1 MYEKTL
7 KDRVATFLI
16 FAAPTLLIFA
26 TVMIAPLVFGVYLTL
41 TDWDGLSNNLN
52 FVGIKNYLGVFQDA
66 EFWQSFFLTLR
77 YVLVSVVLINIVAFL
92 IAHAL
97 TSGIRGQNAMRAGFF
112 TPNLLGGVIL
122 GYLWSFVFSKVLPFV
137 GAGLNWS
144 LFKSNWLT
152 DPDKAFW
159 ALVIVTVWQYS
170 GYMMIIYV
178 AGMSNIPTD
187 LLEAASIDGCNAW
200 HRTRYIVLPLIVPSF
215 VVSVFLSLQ
224 RCFMIYDVNF
234 ALNKGGPYNSTRMV
248 AMHVYQK
255 AFLSQKLGEGQAEA
269 LFLFIMIAAVTGIQL
284 YFSKKL
290 EVEG

>member
-1 MYEKTL
+1 MYEKST
-7 KDRVATFLI
+7 KDKISAFLI
-16 FAAPTLLIFA
+16 FGAPTILIFA
-26 TVMIAPLVFGVYLTL
+26 TVMLAPLIFGIYLTM
-41 TDWDGLSNNLN
+41 TDWDGLSNAMN
-52 FVGIKNYLGVFQDA
+52 FVGITNYLQVFKDT
-66 EFWQSFFLTLR
+66 EFWTSFFLTLR
-77 YVLVSVVLINIVAFL
+77 YVLVSVILINVVAFI
-92 IAHAL
+92 IAYTL

-122 GYLWSFVFSKVLPFV
+122 GYLWSFVFSKVLPYIGNALHIDV
-137 GAGLNWS
+137 LS
-144 LFKSNWLT
+144 SNWLT
-152 DPDKAFW
+152 HPQRAFT

-178 AGMSNIPTD
+178 AGMMNIPND
-187 LLEAASIDGCNAW
+187 LLEAASIDGC
-200 HRTRYIVLPLIVPSF
+200 HSFQRTRYIVLPLIVPSF
-215 VVSVFLSLQ
+215 IVSTFLSLQ

-269 LFLFIMIAAVTGIQL
+269 LFLFLIIAAVTGLQL